1 MQSQDCGQFQIVHVC
16 TYLWVLLVSL
26 SCMYMCVH
34 LGILF
39 KNYSKFIGSTL
50 NHYLAKILFNKYC
63 SKKYFSR
70 SDDPWNNCLSHP
82 LYYIYTIIS
91 NVLLLVIQIITNSSC
106 PPEKVVMA
114 TAMGGGEPKMLA
126 IPMAIL
132 GEDYLQ

>member
-1 MQSQDCGQFQIVHVC
+1 MYVRTSGFFWYLSHVC
-16 TYLWVLLVSL
+16 T
-26 SCMYMCVH
+26 CVY
-34 LGILF
+34 ILAYYS